1 MYLVMVWRGSEDT
14 GNKKL
19 AYRCHTPEGME
30 VCIGSQGP
38 LWNVVFEE
46 MEKEKKEKQNV
57 FICDNVH
64 ISVSTLPSGLQ
75 PTQDSTNR
83 R

>member
-1 MYLVMVWRGSEDT
+1 
-14 GNKKL
+14 
-19 AYRCHTPEGME
+19 ME